1 MDSRTVVASRRW
13 KILQKC
19 RSCSEF
25 SLLSSNFY
33 LQTHVPPSPKT
44 WWKVQADS
52 IACRRSGHGRIVRI
66 DKDHQARSQVMLAK
80 KPTDQSVSAAHL
92 STHPS
97 FCEALSCPTIPLAAC
112 PRFTWTLF
120 MGRRFF
126 RMPRACARLQ
136 TNALNVWV
144 EWWIRWDLVVENG
157 VWHSQNKNRDGF

>member
-1 MDSRTVVASRRW
+1 MGRFYRKSQLLRVFSSFFKLLLTNTCSSFTKNMMKGASR
-13 KILQKC
+13 LN
-19 RSCSEF
+19 
-25 SLLSSNFY
+25 SLLQVRSWAHCSDWQGASS
-33 LQTHVPPSPKT
+33 QIPSD
-44 WWKVQADS
+44 V
-52 IACRRSGHGRIVRI
+52 G
-66 DKDHQARSQVMLAK
+66 K

-97 FCEALSCPTIPLAAC
+97 FCEALFCPTIPLAAC

-136 TNALNVWV
+136 TNAPNVWV

-157 VWHSQNKNRDGF
+157 VWHSQNKNPDGFF